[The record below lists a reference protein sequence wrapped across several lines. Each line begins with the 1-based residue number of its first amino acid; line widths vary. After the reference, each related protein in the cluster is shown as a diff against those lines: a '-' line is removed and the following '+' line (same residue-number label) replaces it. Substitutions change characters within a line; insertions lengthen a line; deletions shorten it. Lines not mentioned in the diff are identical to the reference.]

1 MPEKLREKLAS
12 YGQENDIS
20 LSAAITKMSEIGLM
34 VSEKQ
39 GKSTSLEDKFT
50 DIEKH
55 CFKLMIQM
63 NALLKNL
70 ATKEL
75 EYGQE
80 EFKKLMD
87 LSINKY
93 QQLMGTAPEEL

>member
-1 MPEKLREKLAS
+1 MPSKLQEKLAA
-12 YGQENDIS
+12 YAQDNDIS
-20 LSAAITKMSEIGLM
+20 LSAAITKMAEIGLL
-34 VSEKQ
+34 VTEKQ
-39 GKSTSLEDKFT
+39 GNPTSLEDKFT

-63 NALLKNL
+63 NALLKNM

-75 EYGQE
+75 EYGQD

-93 QQLMGTAPEEL
+93 HQLMGIAPEEL